1 MIKWADL
8 LVLRTG
14 GCAYYTVVCFFK
26 CTMVS
31 AELLWIKKKK
41 QICSFSYPINPF
53 YSLVRSCADTNE
65 IIYYYICSQAYSIVH
80 IV

>member
-31 AELLWIKKKK
+31 AELLWIKKK

-65 IIYYYICSQAYSIVH
+65 IIYYCICSQAYSIVH

>member
-31 AELLWIKKKK
+31 AELLWIKKK

-53 YSLVRSCADTNE
+53 YFLVRSCADTNE

>member
-14 GCAYYTVVCFFK
+14 GCAYYTVMCFFK

-31 AELLWIKKKK
+31 AELLWIKKK

>member
-31 AELLWIKKKK
+31 AELLWIKKK